1 MVDAAPPE
9 SRCRSPN
16 GLRFLRFSGVRSI
29 QSRFLAPV
37 PRRAADC
44 CRLLSGDVMN
54 SCVCAPKLSCC
65 WNAGGEESPEAT
77 EGLMLSS
84 CVDKSYVR
92 LRVVE
97 LREGQKIL
105 GQK

>member
-1 MVDAAPPE
+1 
-9 SRCRSPN
+9 
-16 GLRFLRFSGVRSI
+16 
-29 QSRFLAPV
+29 
-37 PRRAADC
+37 
-44 CRLLSGDVMN
+44 MN